1 MKKMSI
7 VYLAINTDSVISA
20 AIGESQTIICKIG
33 ETKHSDVRASQL
45 KQKGERIDLYK
56 NVPDNA
62 SLRKAMEA
70 YLRLHIDAF
79 DDAQL
84 FGTDHFRM
92 SLATYN
98 KVRQNFFTWLDI
110 NLNEHYQQKRYKRAE
125 HNRPL
130 FIISN
135 SNT

>member
-20 AIGESQTIICKIG
+20 AIGESQIIICKIG

-70 YLRLHIDAF
+70 YLRLRIDAF

-110 NLNEHYQQKRYKRAE
+110 NLNEHYQ
-125 HNRPL
+125 
-130 FIISN
+130 
-135 SNT
+135 